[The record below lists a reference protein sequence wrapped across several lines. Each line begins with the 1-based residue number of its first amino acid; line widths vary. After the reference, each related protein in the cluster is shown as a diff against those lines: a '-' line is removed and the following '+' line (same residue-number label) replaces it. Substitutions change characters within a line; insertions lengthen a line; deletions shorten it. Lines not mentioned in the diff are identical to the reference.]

1 MNVVL
6 AEIDKFRA
14 SPMARNAGW
23 LFAGQGLGLLLQAAY
38 FVILARLLGPVQY
51 GIYAGAFAFTNLVA
65 QYSALGTGT
74 VFLRYVSSDRSS
86 FAVYWGNILV
96 VTSVVGGALVVAL
109 DLLGPRLLNPASAAL
124 VLLAAIGQCV
134 CAQLIIESGR
144 VFQTFEQM
152 RPTAVLNLLTN
163 LLRTVAAAAML
174 VAMHQSTAWQWAL
187 VSMLVSALAAVATVV
202 TITIRFGRPR
212 FEPKLFVKRG
222 AEGFGFAVAMSTSSL
237 YNDLDKTMLSH
248 YGMNHANGIYSMAY
262 RIVDVAT
269 IPIFSIRDA
278 AMPRFFKLG
287 RDGIAS
293 SADLSNRLLRR
304 TLSLGALAS
313 VCMFLAAPLI
323 PFVVGS
329 GFIEGVAALR
339 WLCLIPLFRSIHQM
353 TGSAL
358 TGAGLQN
365 YRTGTQLTAAALNFS
380 LNLWMIPKW
389 GWHGAAWSSLL
400 TDGALAAMNWGLL
413 RIHLSWGDDA

>member
-6 AEIDKFRA
+6 SEIDKFRA

-23 LFAGQGLGLLLQAAY
+23 LFAGQGLGLLLQAVY
-38 FVILARLLGPVQY
+38 FVILARLLGPMQY
-51 GIYAGAFAFTNLVA
+51 GVYAGAFAFTNLVA

-74 VFLRYVSSDRSS
+74 VFLRYVSSDHSS

-152 RPTAVLNLLTN
+152 RLTALLNLLTN

-187 VSMLVSALAAVATVV
+187 VSMLVSALAAVTTVMV
-202 TITIRFGRPR
+202 ITIRFGRPR

-339 WLCLIPLFRSIHQM
+339 WLCIIPLFRSIHQM

-365 YRTGTQLTAAALNFS
+365 YRTGTQLTAAALNFF

-400 TDGALAAMNWGLL
+400 TDSALAAMNWGLL
-413 RIHLSWGDDA
+413 RIHLSWVADA